1 MIRREVLKAMNDS
14 MNKKPNKRAA
24 KKAEKAL
31 QNAAPKSYVLPTEAD
46 VKETGTLTR
55 AWKSLGPLLL
65 EEKANLSMAMAAVF
79 VNSLAT
85 LLAPF
90 LIARAIDVYVTHG
103 DFHGVLVYAAILLV
117 VYVVVLFAG
126 YFQTKRMGTVGRS
139 VLFKLRNELF
149 AKLQELPIDF
159 FNQNK
164 TGDLISRINSDTDKL
179 NQFFAQALMQFVGN
193 GFLILGA
200 GIFLVAL
207 NWKLGLAA
215 LVPAFL
221 VFIVT
226 QLISAWVK
234 RKSRAGLQSLG
245 AMSAEIQESLNNFK
259 VIVAFNRLDYFR
271 EKFSEANEVN
281 YRASIGSGIASNIF
295 TPIYGLASN
304 LGQLIVLSYGLYF
317 IITGH
322 LTIGLL
328 IGYILY
334 VNNFYNPLRQLAT
347 VWSSLQLALASLDRI
362 QDVLSLSSNMKVIPE
377 GETSDTNAVLEFKD
391 VSFSYPDGK
400 KVLADINFKLEKG
413 KTYALVGPTGGGKT
427 TTASLMARLYD
438 ASEGT
443 VFLGG
448 KDIRSYQPADRAEK
462 ISFILQEPFLFSGT
476 VRDNIVY
483 GNPKF
488 EECSDEQLA
497 EVLSTKHLTALV
509 SRFDDGLMTSV
520 TGTADGLSLG
530 QKQLIAFM
538 RASLREPD
546 LLILD
551 EATANIDTVTEQILE
566 EILQYLP
573 ETTTKVII
581 AHRLNTISNADEIF
595 FVNGGTLTLAGSME
609 HAVDLLL
616 HGKRSS

>member
-1 MIRREVLKAMNDS
+1 MNNS
-14 MNKKPNKRAA
+14 N
-24 KKAEKAL
+24 
-31 QNAAPKSYVLPTEAD
+31 YTLPTEATPKD
-46 VKETGTLTR
+46 KGTLAR
-55 AWKSLGPLLL
+55 AWESLGPLLAQ
-65 EEKANLSMAMAAVF
+65 EKVNLSIALVAV
-79 VNSLAT
+79 VANSLST
-85 LLAPF
+85 LTAPI
-90 LIARAIDVYVTHG
+90 LIARAIDLYITHG
-103 DFHGVLVYAAILLV
+103 DFAGVLRYAGILLV
-117 VYVVVLFAG
+117 IYIVGLIAG

-149 AKLQELPIDF
+149 LKLQQLPIAF

-179 NQFFAQALMQFVGN
+179 NQFFAQALMQFIGN

-200 GIFLVAL
+200 GIFLVVL

-215 LVPAFL
+215 LVPALL

-245 AMSAEIQESLNNFK
+245 SMSAEIQESLNNFK

-271 EKFSEANEVN
+271 EKFKDANEIN
-281 YRASIGSGIASNIF
+281 YKASVGSGIASSVF

-304 LGQLIVLSYGLYF
+304 LGQLIVLSYGLYL
-317 IITGH
+317 ITTGH

-334 VNNFYNPLRQLAT
+334 VNSFYNPLRQLAT

-362 QDVLSLSSNMKVIPE
+362 QDVLSLSSNMPVLTDSST
-377 GETSDTNAVLEFKD
+377 TSDLAPVLEFKD

-400 KVLADINFKLEKG
+400 KVLNDINFKLEKG

-438 ASEGT
+438 PTEGS
-443 VFLGG
+443 VLLSG
-448 KDIRSYQPADRAEK
+448 KDIRSFEASERAQK
-462 ISFILQEPFLFSGT
+462 IGFILQEPFLFSGT

-483 GNPKF
+483 GNPAY
-488 EECSDEQLA
+488 SDCTDDQLA
-497 EVLSTKHLTALV
+497 AALEKAYLSKLIT
-509 SRFDDGLMTSV
+509 RFDEGLATKV

-538 RASLREPD
+538 RASLREPE

-566 EILQYLP
+566 DILEHLP
-573 ETTTKVII
+573 ESTTKVII

-595 FVNGGTLTLAGSME
+595 FVNGGTLTLAGSMD
-609 HAVDLLL
+609 HAVELLL